1 MYRPLGRSVVLLF
14 VFFLLVL
21 DTLKPAAWIPLL
33 PLAYTVWIASS
44 NLLFRLGGY
53 LD

>member
-1 MYRPLGRSVVLLF
+1 MVLF
-14 VFFLLVL
+14 VFFFLLVL

-33 PLAYTVWIASS
+33 PLANTVWIASS